1 MEKITLAA
9 IQEDYINAYS
19 RYQQLQDV
27 LQQKIKIR
35 TKQIERLQHKLT
47 RHGGNFPRWT
57 ENLLRPVLN
66 RVKEQLPGWIADDG
80 QLTPMGLGCRVSVF
94 FHPLNHYS
102 ELQAGDT
109 ANYIYIVFLP
119 GDLDKGELLYQTG
132 EQNHRFA
139 PGTIGEINGFNQV
152 SKKLESIDEAVRYL
166 QQQIKSL
173 SHE

>member
-94 FHPLNHYS
+94 FIRLTIIPNC
-102 ELQAGDT
+102 
-109 ANYIYIVFLP
+109 
-119 GDLDKGELLYQTG
+119 K
-132 EQNHRFA
+132 
-139 PGTIGEINGFNQV
+139 PGTPRTI
-152 SKKLESIDEAVRYL
+152 SISYSCRAIW
-166 QQQIKSL
+166 IKGNCYTRQANRTIVLPPAPSGK
-173 SHE
+173 